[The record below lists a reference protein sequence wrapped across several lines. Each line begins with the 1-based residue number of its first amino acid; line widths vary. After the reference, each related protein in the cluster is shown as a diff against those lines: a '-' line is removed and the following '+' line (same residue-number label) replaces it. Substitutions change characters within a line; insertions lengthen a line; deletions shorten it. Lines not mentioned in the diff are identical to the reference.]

1 MGQEQ
6 LTCSSTPSAR
16 TSLFP
21 PRACHRKGCNA
32 VFVPRRW
39 NQRFCQAQECI
50 EELHRWQAA
59 KRQQRRRRRAEVR
72 RQHAEAERE
81 RRRRRREEAR
91 VGQAERSCQASNPF
105 PPPKSSRKRCAWSR
119 SKNNLGDF
127 CDRAGCYEP
136 VRLSC
141 RAPAHYCS
149 DTCREAEHRVRDRER
164 KYRRRKGKA
173 ADRWASK
180 ESDSPRGGRKQA
192 PCNAAPDRETDM
204 DFRRRTRV
212 HGYRSPPAATVSSRE
227 THEEEVPKHD
237 RETSTG
243 RRPRAPPS
251 A

>member
-6 LTCSSTPSAR
+6 LTGSGTTSASTSP
-16 TSLFP
+16 FP
-21 PRACHRKGCNA
+21 PRLCHRKGCNA

-39 NQRFCQAQECI
+39 NQRFCQAPECI
-50 EELHRWQAA
+50 GELRRWQAT
-59 KRQQRRRRRAEVR
+59 KRQQRRRSRAEVR
-72 RQHAEAERE
+72 RQHADAERD

-91 VGQAERSCQASNPF
+91 VGQAERSRLASSPS
-105 PPPKSSRKRCAWSR
+105 PPKSGRKRCAWSR

-136 VRLSC
+136 LRPSC
-141 RAPAHYCS
+141 RAPARYCS

-164 KYRRRKGKA
+164 KYRRRKEKA
-173 ADRWASK
+173 ADCWP
-180 ESDSPRGGRKQA
+180 PRKNGSSRGDRRQA
-192 PCNAAPDRETDM
+192 PSKAAPDREPVM
-204 DFRRRTRV
+204 NIGRLVRV
-212 HGYRSPPAATVSSRE
+212 RGYRSRPVATVPSRE

-237 RETSTG
+237 RETSAG

>member
-6 LTCSSTPSAR
+6 LTSSSTPSA
-16 TSLFP
+16 SVSPFP
-21 PRACHRKGCNA
+21 TRPCHRKGCNA

-39 NQRFCQAQECI
+39 NQRFCQTPECLR
-50 EELHRWQAA
+50 ELRRWQAA
-59 KRQQRRRRRAEVR
+59 KRQQRRRSRAEVR
-72 RQHAEAERE
+72 RQHAEAERD

-91 VGQAERSCQASNPF
+91 VGQAKQSCLTSSSSL
-105 PPPKSSRKRCAWSR
+105 PKSRLKRCAWSR

-136 VRLSC
+136 LRSSC

-149 DTCREAEHRVRDRER
+149 DECRQAMHRVRDRER

-173 ADRWASK
+173 AARGPWK
-180 ESDSPRGGRKQA
+180 ENGSPRGGRRQC
-192 PCNAAPDRETDM
+192 PCNATPDREPDTN
-204 DFRRRTRV
+204 FSRPTHVR
-212 HGYRSPPAATVSSRE
+212 GYRNPPAATVPSRE

-237 RETSTG
+237 RETSAG